1 MMPLSMTCGD
11 CDNSW
16 TDSEHSPPISMTT
29 KRRQIVQRLT
39 NDTEPRPH
47 ARLISIEHTQPVTEA
62 NFENRSVPSS
72 ADPYHGRLVSVSH
85 PSEQIQNS
93 AAQEA
98 YRVRDLRLVDTEL
111 LELAGT
117 GRLHKP
123 FSRVAGVRVSACFAL
138 CCVRM

>member
-1 MMPLSMTCGD
+1 
-11 CDNSW
+11 
-16 TDSEHSPPISMTT
+16 MTT
-29 KRRQIVQRLT
+29 KHRQIVQRLT

-47 ARLISIEHTQPVTEA
+47 ARLISIEHTEPVTEA
-62 NFENRSVPSS
+62 NFETRSVPSS
-72 ADPYHGRLVSVSH
+72 ADPYHGRLVSVAH

-98 YRVRDLRLVDTEL
+98 HRVRDLRLVDTEL

-138 CCVRM
+138 CCVRI